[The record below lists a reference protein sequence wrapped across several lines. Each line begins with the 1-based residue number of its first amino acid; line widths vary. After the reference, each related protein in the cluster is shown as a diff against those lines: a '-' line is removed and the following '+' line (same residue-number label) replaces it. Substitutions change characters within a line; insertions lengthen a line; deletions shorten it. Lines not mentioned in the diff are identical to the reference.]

1 VILLVNDDGFDAP
14 GLRALYHA
22 LRRRLGMP
30 VLVVA
35 AATERSGQSQAIT
48 LDRPIS
54 CNFRHS
60 DGFCGFALDGTPTD
74 CTKLALDQLCP
85 RPPTLVI
92 SGINAGPNVGRS
104 ILYSGTL
111 GAALE
116 AAVLGC
122 AALAVSR
129 QHGNTT
135 HDDGADFAAAW
146 AELLLPKVGSLG
158 GRVVNL
164 NLPGAPAAAWRPT
177 VTARHG
183 LAGFQET
190 YRRTKARDGQRAGW
204 KIDGT
209 WTIPPDD
216 TSDAALL
223 DQGHPVVTLLQPDLN
238 ASERLLESLVNS

>member
-1 VILLVNDDGFDAP
+1 MILLLNDDGIDAP

-22 LRRRLGMP
+22 LRRRLGLP

-35 AATERSGQSQAIT
+35 PVSERSGQSQAIT
-48 LDRPIS
+48 LDRPIGCS
-54 CNFRHS
+54 FRQS
-60 DGFCGFALDGTPTD
+60 DGFCGFAIDGTPTD
-74 CTKLALDQLCP
+74 CAKLALDQLCA
-85 RPPTLVI
+85 RPPKLVV

-122 AALAVSR
+122 PALAVSR

-135 HDDGADFAAAW
+135 HEDGADFAAGW
-146 AELLLPKVGSLG
+146 AERLLPNLSVLS

-164 NLPGAPAAAWRPT
+164 NLPSAPAAGWRPI

-183 LAGFQET
+183 LAGFQES
-190 YRRTKARDGQRAGW
+190 YRRTKAREGQRAGW
-204 KIDGT
+204 KIEGT
-209 WTIPPDD
+209 WMIPPGDI
-216 TSDAALL
+216 SDAALL

-238 ASERLLESLVNS
+238 APERFLETLVNS